1 MFGSTDC
8 SFLWWP
14 IKLSAVLLVC
24 NNAQFRIT
32 FLVFTLVNCSVW
44 IIRLLFS
51 SNYKTACCHDW
62 EEGDCPKIT
71 ATQDCKS
78 LSRSLGE
85 FARRRLRAAQKYQVL
100 NCKSKLHVVLDLGSE
115 TEMDKSKFAVF
126 DLVRQRWAGD
136 GQEHKSTSGA
146 LLQLARLQFSFKGA
160 WWPSVTVWSRLQM
173 GLTSVPAATV
183 HLNDVV
189 QRSNRL
195 DGRLI
200 NTFIRQWLL

>member
-85 FARRRLRAAQKYQVL
+85 LTRRRLRAAQKYQVL

-126 DLVRQRWAGD
+126 DLMRQRWARD
-136 GQEHKSTSGA
+136 KSTREMGKRWTRAHLEPFCSWPDCSSLSKEPDGHQCWFGLVCKWDWHLS
-146 LLQLARLQFSFKGA
+146 LLQQCSWMTLCSAQIGS
-160 WWPSVTVWSRLQM
+160 T
-173 GLTSVPAATV
+173 
-183 HLNDVV
+183 D
-189 QRSNRL
+189 
-195 DGRLI
+195 D
-200 NTFIRQWLL
+200 